1 MWCFAG
7 TFVNAPRAGFVC
19 YSLCC
24 AAASDMIDIYDGGSG
39 LWTTALLSSARYDLA
54 ATSLPGQSLALFAGG
69 YDGSGKRGTRCS
81 ISISQP
87 PFSRMRFAD
96 YSANIDIFN
105 AATGQWTVAYL
116 SAARSQLAAASLP
129 GQGLVMFAGG
139 AGSSGCL
146 LFLHLAC
153 SLPPSHRA
161 LEMGA
166 ITHS

>member
-1 MWCFAG
+1 
-7 TFVNAPRAGFVC
+7 
-19 YSLCC
+19 
-24 AAASDMIDIYDGGSG
+24 
-39 LWTTALLSSARYDLA
+39 
-54 ATSLPGQSLALFAGG
+54 
-69 YDGSGKRGTRCS
+69 
-81 ISISQP
+81 
-87 PFSRMRFAD
+87 MRFAD